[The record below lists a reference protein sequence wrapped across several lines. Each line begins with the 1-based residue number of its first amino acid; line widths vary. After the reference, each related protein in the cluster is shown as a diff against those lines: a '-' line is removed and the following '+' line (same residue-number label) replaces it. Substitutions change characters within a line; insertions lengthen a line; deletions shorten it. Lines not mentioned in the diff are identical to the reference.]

1 MRLCAPLGTHTAAFR
16 AGGTPAQEHAST
28 GMQRGMEKTMSRDV
42 DVESAFTA
50 LSPSAGEKEMVH
62 GANAASGLYCFK
74 DTLRI
79 ELPVISSEHC
89 ATFSSLADGTGGG
102 SPETAIYRPSE
113 TAFSLEIEECTPLS
127 IEEDNARQSA
137 VALLQAG
144 ILPKSA
150 GGSSRRG
157 TSRRLP
163 SFIPTF
169 SSLEPIEA
177 MRKKSPV
184 SLFTSIRRKNI
195 CSLSMEADLT
205 RGGEPD
211 GVIPCSGEFNRSS
224 GSFELHPDLT
234 TVIARGA
241 SSAAPS
247 PERQQRCGST
257 FTSPAPSQTAS
268 SMSLADE
275 SEESGDSSD
284 QGIEMDLVLRDA
296 SKIRGLRLTWL
307 LYMLIVM
314 VIVLF
319 VLVLVQITYE
329 TSRMLTRSATEAVQ
343 AQAASLLNSVDMQQ
357 YALEKLFE
365 VMREAKITGFSP
377 DSITHIIVRDI
388 ICSSLYRAPIA
399 FAMYGKAGELQ
410 WKTSCKWNDTVDML
424 AELPKTVLPGIA
436 FMRIVDYGKLAL
448 AYRTFYASSGGVETY
463 VVMTEKE
470 TLGRILMNNDMA
482 DYSTATLQSVM
493 TAFFLPRWNSTQ
505 LTMLFHTLT
514 KEARSYTN
522 TPTSPSAAALTAA
535 FESLCHTDSPYV
547 WHIVLMPVNA
557 SGIVKQS
564 IRAADWPE
572 TKTRT
577 IPTPRFEYKRTWGQL
592 SKANLCGVK
601 CMSAEGDKC
610 TLDNPTNVWF
620 LVDYTMAHL
629 ESIHTTVAIV
639 GALSVMAVVIFSV
652 IMFLVYLSI
661 TVPVNYLR
669 YQLMRAVGS
678 NEMATPWQRKIVR
691 WTYRLWLGDLTSI
704 ARSIY
709 ILSLCFRLNK
719 KYVPDHVLRNH
730 AKQLYM
736 RRRKFNFLEEA
747 DLKED
752 TMLEHDTDSDNEAE
766 SPLVGVNTVLPPSD
780 KRFLWHFSVTHD
792 KDEADHAASENGV
805 GARISDGATFAEVSP
820 VYAPRPQLPT
830 TSYEVVVPC
839 GRAAPAPRG
848 VGLPRDVPLN
858 VKAYGELED
867 TVAMQEASTMAAAT
881 AMTTQ
886 SSNDI
891 MSIRREYE
899 TTVLCIRIPSVELA
913 YLINYSGA
921 AHQHRRLMRVLL
933 HRIRRHKG
941 ALFHCSG
948 DCLGAVWNAF
958 EGCPNHAECAAVC
971 AQEIANAFAPYRSDG
986 LYVGMVLHQGTLVCG
1001 TVEYSKTAFVTA
1013 FGDGPREALAVA
1025 ELAAAVKT
1033 LNVLVTEPVK
1043 QALSGLYDCN
1053 IVDVIQL
1060 PNSAHPL
1067 LLFELSGSRTPEGSL
1082 NDTHLQAPTQAE
1094 FSIDYARAFA
1104 QFRNHEF
1111 SKALQ
1116 SIQKLR
1122 THISS
1127 RNVHLLR
1134 RLERL
1139 CLFYSAQPAALPRP
1153 YHRAFPVW
1161 VNYEA
1166 IAQAGL
1172 RNDPHLTTSQTESL
1186 TAHNMNRGL
1195 VYQGVPV
1202 LRNDMDCIRDFK
1214 QELQA
1219 NMRRLVSPQR
1229 TTRQSGSPTLDNA
1242 ATPTQDSLH
1251 ASLPM
1256 RSTPLPMPMSAG
1268 MLLEVSGDLSES
1280 LSAAMPAKPRYVDP
1294 QENAAEMSLPPLRPA
1309 PVVTVAPP
1317 CFIAGPPLVAASAA
1331 TPIACE
1337 EAKGRNGPEWTSPE
1351 VSSPH
1356 GMPFPSRHPAVTH
1369 SATNLPPV
1377 AVAGTPDLVTAS
1389 AALLQSAATHTDSI
1403 NSSAQADGASC
1414 SIIQSAGLSFQET
1427 GGMRGFCVSN
1437 ETLPATIK
1445 AKNGTTYL
1453 RSTRILGKGSFG
1465 CVYLGM
1471 DAHSGRLVAIKFLPL
1486 PSDESGMEVIE
1497 AEVLILQRVND
1508 THVVQLL
1515 SYAFEG
1521 DTIVI
1526 FMECMLAGSLQ
1537 NMIAAFRT
1545 IPSSTAR
1552 VFMRDVLRGLS
1563 KLHSMGVIH
1572 RDMKPQ
1578 NVLLSFAGNCK
1589 ISDFGAS
1596 AWLQELARKESKGEV
1611 CGTPVYLA
1619 PEAARGS
1626 PEKESDIW
1634 SCGIMFLH
1642 MITGRLPYSL
1652 EQLALG
1658 AAALVYQIGSGIAQP
1673 NIPDDLD
1680 VLDAEFVRACL
1691 DKDPSKRTSAAGL
1704 LQLALFTV

>member
-1 MRLCAPLGTHTAAFR
+1 
-16 AGGTPAQEHAST
+16 
-28 GMQRGMEKTMSRDV
+28 MQRGTEKKTSSDV
-42 DVESAFTA
+42 DVESVFMA
-50 LSPSAGEKEMVH
+50 LSPSASEKEMVH
-62 GANAASGLYCFK
+62 GASAASGLHCFK
-74 DTLRI
+74 DALRI
-79 ELPVISSEHC
+79 ELPNICSEQC
-89 ATFSSLADGTGGG
+89 ATPSSPANGTGSG
-102 SPETAIYRPSE
+102 SPETAIYHPSE
-113 TAFSLEIEECTPLS
+113 IAFSREIEECTPLS

-144 ILPKSA
+144 ILQKPA
-150 GGSSRRG
+150 GGSSGRG

-169 SSLEPIEA
+169 SNLEPVDA
-177 MRKKSPV
+177 MRKSPV
-184 SLFTSIRRKNI
+184 SLFTNIRRKNI
-195 CSLSMEADLT
+195 CRMSISAGTLQREMSIEADRT
-205 RGGEPD
+205 SGGEPD
-211 GVIPCSGEFNRSS
+211 GVIPCSGAVNRSS
-224 GSFELHPDLT
+224 RSFELHPTLT
-234 TVIARGA
+234 AVIGRGA
-241 SSAAPS
+241 SSAPSS

-257 FTSPAPSQTAS
+257 FTSPAPSQPIS
-268 SMSLADE
+268 SISLADKE
-275 SEESGDSSD
+275 SEESGDSSE
-284 QGIEMDLVLRDA
+284 QGIEMDRVLRDA

-307 LYMLIVM
+307 LYMLIMM
-314 VIVLF
+314 VIILF
-319 VLVLVQITYE
+319 GLVLVQITYE

-343 AQAASLLNSVDMQQ
+343 AEAASLLNSVGMQQ
-357 YALEKLFE
+357 YALDKLFE
-365 VMREAKITGFSP
+365 VMYETKITGFFSETV
-377 DSITHIIVRDI
+377 THDTVRDI

-399 FAMYGKAGELQ
+399 FAMYDETGKLQ
-410 WKTSCKWNDTVDML
+410 WKTVCKQYSLIGTP
-424 AELPKTVLPGIA
+424 AELPQTVEPSIA
-436 FMRIVDYGKLAL
+436 FMRIVDYGELVL
-448 AYRTFYASSGGVETY
+448 AYRTFYSDEGAETY
-463 VVMTEKE
+463 VMMTEKE
-470 TLGRILMNNDMA
+470 TLGRTLVNNDMA
-482 DYSTATLQSVM
+482 NYSTATLQSL
-493 TAFFLPRWNSTQ
+493 TAAFFLPKWNTTQ

-514 KEARSYTN
+514 KEARSYAS
-522 TPTSPSAAALTAA
+522 TPTSPSAAALTAT
-535 FESLCHTDSPYV
+535 FESLCHPDSPYV
-547 WHIVLMPVNA
+547 WHTVLVPRKT
-557 SGIVKQS
+557 SERVKS
-564 IRAADWPE
+564 LISVADWLE
-572 TKTRT
+572 TTT
-577 IPTPRFEYKRTWGQL
+577 HPIPTPHFEYKQAWGQL
-592 SKANLCGVK
+592 SKANLCCVK
-601 CMSAEGDKC
+601 CMSIGGEKC
-610 TLDNPTNVWF
+610 AFDNPTNVWF

-629 ESIHTTVAIV
+629 ESIQTTVAIV

-652 IMFLVYLSI
+652 IMFLVYISI

-678 NEMATPWQRKIVR
+678 NEKVTPWQRKIVR

-752 TMLEHDTDSDNEAE
+752 TMLEQDTDSDNEAE
-766 SPLVGVNTVLPPSD
+766 SPLIGGKTDLPPSD
-780 KRFLWHFSVTHD
+780 KRFLWHLSVTRD
-792 KDEADHAASENGV
+792 KDQADHTASESGV
-805 GARISDGATFAEVSP
+805 EARISDGATFAEASP
-820 VYAPRPQLPT
+820 LYASRRQLPT

-848 VGLPRDVPLN
+848 AGLPRDAPFN
-858 VKAYGELED
+858 VKAYGELDD
-867 TVAMQEASTMAAAT
+867 TVAMQEASTMAAAF
-881 AMTTQ
+881 MTIQ

-899 TTVLCIRIPSVELA
+899 TTVLCIHIPSVELA

-971 AQEIANAFAPYRSDG
+971 AQEIANAVAPYRSDG
-986 LYVGMVLHQGTLVCG
+986 LHVGMVLHQGTLVCG

-1053 IVDVIQL
+1053 IVDVIKL

-1067 LLFELSGSRTPEGSL
+1067 LLFELSGSRTPERSL
-1082 NDTHLQAPTQAE
+1082 NDTHLQMPTQAE

-1116 SIQKLR
+1116 GIQKLR
-1122 THISS
+1122 THTSS

-1172 RNDPHLTTSQTESL
+1172 HNDPHLTTSQTESL
-1186 TAHNMNRGL
+1186 TTHNINRGF
-1195 VYQGVPV
+1195 VYQEVPV

-1229 TTRQSGSPTLDNA
+1229 TTRHRLSPTLDNSS
-1242 ATPTQDSLH
+1242 TSTHDNLH
-1251 ASLPM
+1251 ASLPI
-1256 RSTPLPMPMSAG
+1256 RSTPLPMPVSAG
-1268 MLLEVSGDLSES
+1268 ILLEISGDLSES
-1280 LSAAMPAKPRYVDP
+1280 LSAATSAKPRYVDT
-1294 QENAAEMSLPPLRPA
+1294 QANVAEMSLPPLRPT
-1309 PVVTVAPP
+1309 PVVTIAPP
-1317 CFIAGPPLVAASAA
+1317 CSIAGPPLVAASTSA
-1331 TPIACE
+1331 PVVCE
-1337 EAKGRNGPEWTSPE
+1337 EAKGRNDPERASPE
-1351 VSSPH
+1351 VLSPQ
-1356 GMPFPSRHPAVTH
+1356 GMPFPSRHSAVAH
-1369 SATNLPPV
+1369 SVTSLPPV
-1377 AVAGTPDLVTAS
+1377 ALAGTPDLVNAS
-1389 AALLQSAATHTDSI
+1389 AVLLQSAATHTDSI
-1403 NSSAQADGASC
+1403 SSFAQADVASC

-1427 GGMRGFCVSN
+1427 GGMRGLCVSN
-1437 ETLPATIK
+1437 ETLPVTIK

-1515 SYAFEG
+1515 SYAFDG

-1545 IPSSTAR
+1545 IPSTTAR

-1634 SCGIMFLH
+1634 SCGIMFLQ
-1642 MITGRLPYSL
+1642 MITGQLPYSP
-1652 EQLALG
+1652 EQLGLG

-1673 NIPDDLD
+1673 NVPDDLD

-1691 DKDPSKRTSAAGL
+1691 DNDPSKRTSAAGL

>member
-1 MRLCAPLGTHTAAFR
+1 MQC
-16 AGGTPAQEHAST
+16 ET
-28 GMQRGMEKTMSRDV
+28 GKATSHHV
-42 DVESAFTA
+42 DVELAFTVS
-50 LSPSAGEKEMVH
+50 SPSTGEEEMCSAHASAGLH
-62 GANAASGLYCFK
+62 SFK

-79 ELPVISSEHC
+79 ELPVMSSDQC
-89 ATFSSLADGTGGG
+89 TTPASSADCTGTG
-102 SPETAIYRPSE
+102 SPETAIFRASE
-113 TAFSLEIEECTPLS
+113 TAFSREIEECTPLS
-127 IEEDNARQSA
+127 IEEHNAHQSA
-137 VALLQAG
+137 VALLQAD
-144 ILPKSA
+144 IVQKSA
-150 GGSSRRG
+150 GASSGRG

-169 SSLEPIEA
+169 SSLEPVGAELT
-177 MRKKSPV
+177 KSPV
-184 SLFTSIRRKNI
+184 SLFTSIRRKNR
-195 CSLSMEADLT
+195 CNLTGSSGSLQRETSIEADRT
-205 RGGEPD
+205 SDGELD
-211 GVIPCSGEFNRSS
+211 GTISYSGVVNRSS
-224 GSFELHPDLT
+224 RNLEQHSTLA
-234 TVIARGA
+234 TVIPQGA
-241 SSAAPS
+241 SSALAS
-247 PERQQRCGST
+247 PVRQQRCGAT
-257 FTSPAPSQTAS
+257 FGSPAPSQPTS
-268 SMSLADE
+268 SMSLGDQE
-275 SEESGDSSD
+275 SEESGDSSG
-284 QGIEMDLVLRDA
+284 QGIEMDIVLRDA

-307 LYMLIVM
+307 LYMLL
-314 VIVLF
+314 VIVIILF

-329 TSRMLTRSATEAVQ
+329 TNRLLTQSATEAVQ
-343 AQAASLLNSVDMQQ
+343 AQAVSLLNKLNMHQ
-357 YALEKLFE
+357 YTLEKLFDVTNE
-365 VMREAKITGFSP
+365 SKIESFSNESVTHAVVREL
-377 DSITHIIVRDI
+377 
-388 ICSSLYRAPIA
+388 ICSSFYRAPVA
-399 FAMYGKAGELQ
+399 FAMYGTTGELQ
-410 WKTSCKWNDTVDML
+410 WKVECKQYSPITIPV
-424 AELPKTVLPGIA
+424 ELPETIMPGSSL
-436 FMRIVDYGKLAL
+436 MRLVDYGKLTL
-448 AYRTFYASSGGVETY
+448 AFRTFYTEGGGADTY
-463 VVMTEKE
+463 VVMTEKD
-470 TLGRILMNNDMA
+470 TLGRILIGDDMN
-482 DYSTATLQSVM
+482 DYRTATPYPVM
-493 TAFFLPRWNSTQ
+493 VAFFLPLWNTTKLS
-505 LTMLFHTLT
+505 MLFHTLT
-514 KEARSYTN
+514 EGTRSYTN
-522 TPTSPSAAALTAA
+522 TPMSPSAAALTAT
-535 FESLCHTDSPYV
+535 FNSLCRTDSPYV
-547 WHIVLMPVNA
+547 WHTVLLPGNA
-557 SGIVKQS
+557 SENAKSPFSAV
-564 IRAADWPE
+564 DWP
-572 TKTRT
+572 TNITHR
-577 IPTPRFEYKRTWGQL
+577 IPDPYFEHKRSWGQV
-592 SKANLCGVK
+592 STASLCGVK
-601 CMSAEGDKC
+601 CVSSKGEKC
-610 TLDNPTNVWF
+610 ALDNPTSVWF
-620 LVDYTMAHL
+620 LINYTLSHHEPL
-629 ESIHTTVAIV
+629 HTTVTIV
-639 GALSVMAVVIFSV
+639 GALSMMTVVIFSAV
-652 IMFLVYLSI
+652 MFLVYLSI

-669 YQLMRAVGS
+669 YQLMRTVGS
-678 NEMATPWQRKIVR
+678 NEMATPWQQKIVR

-736 RRRKFNFLEEA
+736 RRRKFNFLEEV

-752 TMLEHDTDSDNEAE
+752 TMLEQDTDSDNETE
-766 SPLVGVNTVLPPSD
+766 SPLVGVRTGLPPSD
-780 KRFLWHFSVTHD
+780 ARFLWHFSVGHD
-792 KDEADHAASENGV
+792 KDQAAHAASDSEV
-805 GARISDGATFAEVSP
+805 EPRISDSATLAEASLA
-820 VYAPRPQLPT
+820 YAPRPQMHT
-830 TSYEVVVPC
+830 ISHEVVVPC

-848 VGLPRDVPLN
+848 AGLPHDTSLN
-858 VKAYGELED
+858 VKAHGELD
-867 TVAMQEASTMAAAT
+867 DMVAVQEASTMVIAPMAIP
-881 AMTTQ
+881 

-921 AHQHRRLMRVLL
+921 VHQHRRLMRVLL

-971 AQEIANAFAPYRSDG
+971 AQEIANAFASCRSDG
-986 LYVGMVLHQGTLVCG
+986 MHVGMVLHQGTLVCG

-1013 FGDGPREALAVA
+1013 FGEGPREALAVA
-1025 ELAAAVKT
+1025 ELAASVKT

-1043 QALSGLYDCN
+1043 QALAGLYDCN
-1053 IVDVIQL
+1053 IVDVIKL

-1067 LLFELSGSRTPEGSL
+1067 LLFELSGSRTPEISL
-1082 NDTHLQAPTQAE
+1082 NNTQLQTSMQAQ

-1122 THISS
+1122 AHISS
-1127 RNVHLLR
+1127 RRAHLLR

-1139 CLFYSAQPAALPRP
+1139 CLFFAAHPTALPRP

-1172 RNDPHLTTSQTESL
+1172 RNDPYLMTSQAESL
-1186 TAHNMNRGL
+1186 TAHSMNRGV

-1219 NMRRLVSPQR
+1219 NMRRLVSPQKTAR
-1229 TTRQSGSPTLDNA
+1229 HQKSPIMDNSTTLSHGSSQS
-1242 ATPTQDSLH
+1242 
-1251 ASLPM
+1251 SLPM
-1256 RSTPLPMPMSAG
+1256 QVTPLPTLSSAG
-1268 MLLEVSGDLSES
+1268 ILLEISGDLTEPRSTTAS
-1280 LSAAMPAKPRYVDP
+1280 AKPRYVDT
-1294 QENAAEMSLPPLRPA
+1294 QENVSEMSPPPPQRAPVETAAASCSIMDPPLGA
-1309 PVVTVAPP
+1309 V
-1317 CFIAGPPLVAASAA
+1317 SAA
-1331 TPIACE
+1331 ALGPCGEATRHDGLERMSPAISTPHNA
-1337 EAKGRNGPEWTSPE
+1337 
-1351 VSSPH
+1351 
-1356 GMPFPSRHPAVTH
+1356 PFPSNHMT
-1369 SATNLPPV
+1369 ATQSIVNLPPV
-1377 AVAGTPDLVTAS
+1377 ALADVPDVVNVS
-1389 AALLQSAATHTDSI
+1389 AALLQSAATHSDSI
-1403 NSSAQADGASC
+1403 RSSAQADGASC

-1427 GGMRGFCVSN
+1427 DGRHGFFVGN

-1453 RSTRILGKGSFG
+1453 RSTRILGRGSFG

-1521 DTIVI
+1521 NTIVI

-1537 NMIAAFRT
+1537 NMISAFRT

-1563 KLHSMGVIH
+1563 KLHSMGIIH

-1596 AWLQELARKESKGEV
+1596 AWLQELVRRKSKGEV

-1634 SCGIMFLH
+1634 SCGIMFLQ
-1642 MITGRLPYSL
+1642 MITGRLPYSP
-1652 EQLALG
+1652 EQLPWVPPRWCTRS
-1658 AAALVYQIGSGIAQP
+1658 AAASRSQIYPTIST
-1673 NIPDDLD
+1673 
-1680 VLDAEFVRACL
+1680 C
-1691 DKDPSKRTSAAGL
+1691 
-1704 LQLALFTV
+1704 

>member
-1 MRLCAPLGTHTAAFR
+1 
-16 AGGTPAQEHAST
+16 
-28 GMQRGMEKTMSRDV
+28 MEKTTSRDV
-42 DVESAFTA
+42 DDESAFTA

-62 GANAASGLYCFK
+62 GGSAASSLYCFK

-89 ATFSSLADGTGGG
+89 ATPSSPVDGTGTG
-102 SPETAIYRPSE
+102 SPETAIYHPSE
-113 TAFSLEIEECTPLS
+113 TAFSRETAECTPLS
-127 IEEDNARQSA
+127 IEEDNARRSA

-144 ILPKSA
+144 ILSKSA
-150 GGSSRRG
+150 GGSSGRG
-157 TSRRLP
+157 ASKRLP

-169 SSLEPIEA
+169 SNLEPVEA
-177 MRKKSPV
+177 MHKKSPV
-184 SLFTSIRRKNI
+184 NLFTNIRRKNI
-195 CSLSMEADLT
+195 CSLSMSAGILQREMSMEADRT
-205 RGGEPD
+205 SGGEPD
-211 GVIPCSGEFNRSS
+211 GVIPCSGALNRSS
-224 GSFELHPDLT
+224 GSFELHPALT
-234 TVIARGA
+234 TVIAQGG
-241 SSAAPS
+241 SSAPPS
-247 PERQQRCGST
+247 PGQQQRCGST
-257 FTSPAPSQTAS
+257 FTSPAPSQPAS
-268 SMSLADE
+268 AISLTDKE
-275 SEESGDSSD
+275 SEESGDTSD

-329 TSRMLTRSATEAVQ
+329 TRRMLTRSATEAVQ

-365 VMREAKITGFSP
+365 VIHETKITGFSHDP
-377 DSITHIIVRDI
+377 VTQAIVREI
-388 ICSSLYRAPIA
+388 ICSSLHRAPIA
-399 FAMYGKAGELQ
+399 FAMYDETEELQ
-410 WKTSCKWNDTVDML
+410 WKASCRRSNAADML
-424 AELPKTVLPGIA
+424 VELPHTIAPDIA
-436 FMRIVDYGKLAL
+436 FVRIFDYGNVAL
-448 AYRTFYASSGGVETY
+448 ACRTFYTSSGRVETY

-470 TLGRILMNNDMA
+470 TLGRTLMNNQMA
-482 DYSTATLQSVM
+482 DYSSATLQSVM
-493 TAFFLPRWNSTQ
+493 TAFFLPRWNTTK

-514 KEARSYTN
+514 KETRSYTE
-522 TPTSPSAAALTAA
+522 TLTSPSAAALMNT
-535 FESLCHTDSPYV
+535 FESFCYTDSPYV
-547 WHIVLMPVNA
+547 WHTVLTSVYALDIENSPTNA
-557 SGIVKQS
+557 S
-564 IRAADWPE
+564 DWPA
-572 TKTRT
+572 TTT
-577 IPTPRFEYKRTWGQL
+577 NPIPTPRFEYKRPWGQL
-592 SKANLCGVK
+592 SKANLCGVQ
-601 CMSAEGDKC
+601 CVSAEGDKC
-610 TLDNPTNVWF
+610 TFDNPTNVWF
-620 LVDYTMAHL
+620 LVDHSMAHL

-639 GALSVMAVVIFSV
+639 GALSVMAVVIFSF

-691 WTYRLWLGDLTSI
+691 WTYCLWLGDLTSI
-704 ARSIY
+704 ARSVY

-747 DLKED
+747 DLTED
-752 TMLEHDTDSDNEAE
+752 AMLEHDTDSDNEAE

-780 KRFLWHFSVTHD
+780 KRFLWHFSVTRS
-792 KDEADHAASENGV
+792 KDQADHAAHESGV

-830 TSYEVVVPC
+830 TSCEVVVPC

-848 VGLPRDVPLN
+848 VGLPRDAPLN

-867 TVAMQEASTMAAAT
+867 TVAMQEVSAMAAA
-881 AMTTQ
+881 AMTIQ
-886 SSNDI
+886 CSNDI

-899 TTVLCIRIPSVELA
+899 TTVLCIRIPSVALA
-913 YLINYSGA
+913 YLISYSGA

-986 LYVGMVLHQGTLVCG
+986 LHVGMVLHQGTLVCG

-1025 ELAAAVKT
+1025 ELAAAVKN

-1067 LLFELSGSRTPEGSL
+1067 LLFELSGSRTPERSL
-1082 NDTHLQAPTQAE
+1082 SDAHLQTPTRTE

-1172 RNDPHLTTSQTESL
+1172 RNDPHLTTSQSESL
-1186 TAHNMNRGL
+1186 AAHSMNRGL

-1229 TTRQSGSPTLDNA
+1229 TTRQGGSPTLDNA
-1242 ATPTQDSLH
+1242 ATPTHDNLH

-1268 MLLEVSGDLSES
+1268 VLLEISGDLSES
-1280 LSAAMPAKPRYVDP
+1280 LSAATPAKPCYVDP
-1294 QENAAEMSLPPLRPA
+1294 QENVAEMSLPPLRPA

-1317 CFIAGPPLVAASAA
+1317 CSIAEPPLVAASTAA
-1331 TPIACE
+1331 PMACE
-1337 EAKGRNGPEWTSPE
+1337 EAKSCDGPERTGPE

-1356 GMPFPSRHPAVTH
+1356 GMPFPSRHLAVTH
-1369 SATNLPPV
+1369 SVANLPPV
-1377 AVAGTPDLVTAS
+1377 ALAGTPDLVTAS
-1389 AALLQSAATHTDSI
+1389 VALLQSAATHTDSI

-1578 NVLLSFAGNCK
+1578 NVLLSFTGNCK

-1634 SCGIMFLH
+1634 SCGIMFLQ
-1642 MITGRLPYSL
+1642 MITGRLPYSP
-1652 EQLALG
+1652 EQLSLG
-1658 AAALVYQIGSGIAQP
+1658 AAALVYQIGSGIVQP

-1680 VLDAEFVRACL
+1680 MLDAEFVRACL
-1691 DKDPSKRTSAAGL
+1691 DDDPSKRTSAAGL